1 MLEISKQQV
10 VLKGI
15 IIAIFALSFSLS
27 FENYPGGKHIYLLFT
42 AVSLVL
48 LVSALFYSRTYSYIL
63 LSIIILFG
71 FWAKVTWHFISEQPF
86 VEPIGAFNGS
96 PEQWDQVILVSTCA
110 FIAILGSLF
119 LVNCIS
125 NLTGI
130 HANSL
135 RMPSAYKVPS
145 WLKSVSAFHWTIFIL
160 SVGFIVYLNITYKIF
175 VMGLKSVTV
184 LPWYWNA
191 IITLMLV
198 GGGFSCWIA
207 NLIYLE
213 NKDKHHIYAVLFALL
228 LISLLISAFTLSK
241 AIIVSYLFPIG
252 VCFLLNYK
260 TFRITIGKGVL
271 MGAFA
276 VLLIFLN
283 VLVVNT
289 LRPYYFQSPDKEIT
303 IEEFATVASTAAT
316 YKNPFNSVKQ
326 FFGYSLNRWVGIEGV
341 MATVSYDGK
350 SMDLLVEGV
359 FEEPV
364 KTVAPMYSE
373 IGKWNHNYNEIDSK
387 VDNMFLVG
395 GVGFLNYSGSFSV
408 VLFFTLLIS
417 FVFHFFEL
425 FVYRLTKNPFLC
437 ATIGWITSL
446 AFIHSAGAPLSE
458 IPRVKF
464 IIIIVSL
471 IAIVQSRWLSNIV
484 NRKKSLHNS

>member
-135 RMPSAYKVPS
+135 RMPSAYKVHS

-184 LPWYWNA
+184 LP
-191 IITLMLV
+191 
-198 GGGFSCWIA
+198 G
-207 NLIYLE
+207 
-213 NKDKHHIYAVLFALL
+213 
-228 LISLLISAFTLSK
+228 
-241 AIIVSYLFPIG
+241 IG
-252 VCFLLNYK
+252 
-260 TFRITIGKGVL
+260 
-271 MGAFA
+271 M
-276 VLLIFLN
+276 
-283 VLVVNT
+283 
-289 LRPYYFQSPDKEIT
+289 QS
-303 IEEFATVASTAAT
+303 
-316 YKNPFNSVKQ
+316 
-326 FFGYSLNRWVGIEGV
+326 
-341 MATVSYDGK
+341 
-350 SMDLLVEGV
+350 
-359 FEEPV
+359 
-364 KTVAPMYSE
+364 
-373 IGKWNHNYNEIDSK
+373 
-387 VDNMFLVG
+387 
-395 GVGFLNYSGSFSV
+395 
-408 VLFFTLLIS
+408 
-417 FVFHFFEL
+417 
-425 FVYRLTKNPFLC
+425 
-437 ATIGWITSL
+437 
-446 AFIHSAGAPLSE
+446 
-458 IPRVKF
+458 
-464 IIIIVSL
+464 
-471 IAIVQSRWLSNIV
+471 SR
-484 NRKKSLHNS
+484 